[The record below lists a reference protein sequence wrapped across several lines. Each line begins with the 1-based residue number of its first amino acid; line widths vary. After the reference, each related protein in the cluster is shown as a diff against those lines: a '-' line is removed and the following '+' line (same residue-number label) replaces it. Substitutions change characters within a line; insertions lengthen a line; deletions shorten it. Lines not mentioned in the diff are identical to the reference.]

1 MKIYSASAFPRQ
13 CFCRGWQ
20 NFILRASAFISA
32 TSTKSTLV
40 RLLSLLHISQR
51 IKSIMC
57 TIIVVQI
64 LFNAMQC
71 ALFSLQKFCF
81 KDNFVCFVFEFK
93 IKTNMKERCLIDS
106 KETLKGK
113 FI

>member
-93 IKTNMKERCLIDS
+93 IKTNMKERCLID
-106 KETLKGK
+106 
-113 FI
+113 